1 MNFFKALFGN
11 SEENS
16 EEKKVQDEEKNFD
29 VFKYDGVRALKMG
42 EFVYAIKCFNSAL
55 DIKEDLEI
63 RDYLS
68 QALIHNNE
76 LLPAYEQLQIILKAK
91 PDNQAVMLMMA
102 KVTYMLE
109 DYNAMADAC
118 EKAMLVDDHN
128 PEVSYLYAQACIGQE
143 DQVNAVAMLTKA
155 ISIKADYNEAYLLR
169 GRTLLKMG
177 DVNSADEDACYLI
190 EHNDADEDALMLK
203 AQIEKAK
210 GEMDEAIIYYNK
222 VVDLN
227 PFAIEAYRE
236 RGNVKLE
243 KGDKN
248 GATEDMQKVLELD
261 PKQVA
266 DVNGEYS
273 AEGVEQKTKSAYRTI
288 DPFGVYN

>member
-1 MNFFKALFGN
+1 MNFFKALFGS

-16 EEKKVQDEEKNFD
+16 EDKKVQDKEKNFD

-68 QALIHNNE
+68 QALIHHNE
-76 LLPAYEQLQIILKAK
+76 LLPAYEQLRIISEAM
-91 PDNQAVMLMMA
+91 PDNQAVLLMMA
-102 KVTYMLE
+102 KVTFMLE

-118 EKAMLVDDHN
+118 EKAMLIDDKN
-128 PEVSYLYAQACIGQE
+128 PELSYFYAQACIGQ
-143 DQVNAVAMLTKA
+143 DDHVNAVAMLTKA
-155 ISIKADYNEAYLLR
+155 ITLKVDYNEAYLLR
-169 GRTLLKMG
+169 GRTLLKMN
-177 DVNSADEDACYLI
+177 DVKSADEDADYLM
-190 EHNDADEDALMLK
+190 EHDADNEDALLLK
-203 AQIEKAK
+203 AQVEKAK
-210 GEMDEAIIYYNK
+210 GNMDEAINYYNK
-222 VVDLN
+222 VLDVN
-227 PFAIEAYRE
+227 PFSVEAYRE

-243 KGDKN
+243 KGDKE

-261 PKQVA
+261 PRQVA

-273 AEGVEQKTKSAYRTI
+273 AEGVEQKIKNAYKNI
-288 DPFGVYN
+288 DPFGIYN